1 MGTLRYSVF
10 TLHSSRFTPLEGRNY
25 ACLQYSYMLEPV
37 LYIGITQSLFA
48 GIVIATRRP
57 QILSDRYLAAW
68 LFIIAIEMI
77 LALVK
82 LTWLEHLPYEIP
94 FLVIPLIYG
103 PLLLLY
109 VRTLISEEPIWK
121 WTDLGHFTPFIVF
134 LGLAF
139 LFRTGSD
146 ETGTLP
152 VWANATRLAKIIYEL
167 LIFSSLTTYS
177 ITVYVLLTRH
187 RKAIREEF
195 SFSSG
200 RITLTWLLFVSI
212 TVYASYLLTFLSA
225 GIQMFVIHLPFD
237 PKIFTFSGLTLFSFA
252 FSFYGHRQAQIFSK
266 NPIPIKPMEE
276 ESANSIKYAKSGLR
290 IEDLRRFANAMDE
303 LMEDKKLYL
312 NPELTLAEVSEELH
326 VPKHHLTQ
334 AMNTELG
341 KNFYAYINELRVKK
355 FMEMVV
361 DPKYKNYTFLA
372 IAFECGFN
380 SKSTFNSV
388 FKRITGFTP
397 SEYLNS
403 LGRFD

>member
-1 MGTLRYSVF
+1 
-10 TLHSSRFTPLEGRNY
+10 
-25 ACLQYSYMLEPV
+25 MLEPV
-37 LYIGITQSLFA
+37 LYIGIAQSLFA

-77 LALVK
+77 LAMIK

-94 FLVIPLIYG
+94 FLVIPLVYG
-103 PLLLLY
+103 PLLFLY
-109 VRTLISEEPIWK
+109 VRTLISEDPKWH
-121 WTDLGHFTPFIVF
+121 WTDLAHFIPFLLF

-139 LFRTGSD
+139 LFRSGGD
-146 ETGTLP
+146 ETISLP
-152 VWANATRLAKIIYEL
+152 AWAHPTRLAKMIYEL
-167 LIFSSLTTYS
+167 LVFSSFTIYS
-177 ITVYVLLTRH
+177 IIVYVLLTRH

-195 SFSSG
+195 SFSSSK
-200 RITLTWLLFVSI
+200 ITLTWLLFVSI

-225 GIQMFVIHLPFD
+225 GIQMLVIRLPFD
-237 PKIFTFSGLTLFSFA
+237 PKIFSFTGLTLFSFA
-252 FSFYGHRQAQIFSK
+252 FSFYGHRQARIFSRAVK
-266 NPIPIKPMEE
+266 VEPLQND
-276 ESANSIKYAKSGLR
+276 ESNNSAKYAKSSLR
-290 IEDLRRFANAMDE
+290 SEDLRKFAIAMDE
-303 LMEDKKLYL
+303 LMERKKLFL
-312 NPELTLAEVSEELH
+312 NPELSLAEVSEELTI
-326 VPKHHLTQ
+326 PKHHLTQ

-361 DPKYKNYTFLA
+361 DPKFKDYTFLA

-397 SEYLNS
+397 SEYLDS
-403 LGRFD
+403 LGRTD

>member
-1 MGTLRYSVF
+1 MQPATFL
-10 TLHSSRFTPLEGRNY
+10 
-25 ACLQYSYMLEPV
+25 MLEPV
-37 LYIGITQSLFA
+37 LYIGIAQSLFA

-57 QILSDRYLAAW
+57 QILADRYLAAW

-77 LALVK
+77 LAMVK

-94 FLVIPLIYG
+94 FLVIPLVYG
-103 PLLLLY
+103 PLLFLY
-109 VRTLISEEPIWK
+109 VRTLISEEPKWN
-121 WTDLGHFTPFIVF
+121 WTDLAHFAPFILF

-139 LFRTGSD
+139 LFHSGPD
-146 ETGTLP
+146 ETSSLP
-152 VWANATRLAKIIYEL
+152 VWAHPGRLAKMIYEL
-167 LIFSSLTTYS
+167 LIFTSFTTYS
-177 ITVYVLLTRH
+177 IIVYVLLTRH

-200 RITLTWLLFVSI
+200 KITLTWLLFVSI

-225 GIQMFVIHLPFD
+225 GIQMLVIHLPFD
-237 PKIFTFSGLTLFSFA
+237 PKIFSFTGLTLFSFA
-252 FSFYGHRQAQIFSK
+252 FSFYGHRQAQIFSRAGSVK
-266 NPIPIKPMEE
+266 KPMEE
-276 ESANSIKYAKSGLR
+276 ETVNSIKYAKSGLR
-290 IEDLRRFANAMDE
+290 GEDLRKLVNAMDD
-303 LMEDKKLYL
+303 LMNRKKLFL
-312 NPELTLAEVSEELH
+312 NPELSLAEVSEELLI
-326 VPKHHLTQ
+326 PKHHLTQ

-361 DPKYKNYTFLA
+361 DPRYKDYTFLA

-397 SEYLNS
+397 SEYLHS
-403 LGRFD
+403 LGRPD